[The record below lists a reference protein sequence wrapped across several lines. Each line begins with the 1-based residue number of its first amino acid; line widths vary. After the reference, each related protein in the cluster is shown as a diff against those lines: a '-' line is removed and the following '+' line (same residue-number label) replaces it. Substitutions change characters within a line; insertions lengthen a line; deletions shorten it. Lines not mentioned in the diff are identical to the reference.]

1 MTKHLIATLAA
12 VSGLVGAT
20 MVSRGFAQAPAAT
33 PTFEVASVKPN
44 RSGDG
49 RIMLGLQPG
58 GRFTATNVT
67 LGVLIRNAYRV
78 QDFQIVGGPGWLSS
92 DRFDIVAKAEGD
104 PPQDEIQ
111 LMMRALLADRFK
123 LAVHNE
129 ERELPIYALAL
140 ARPDGK
146 PGPKLRP
153 STTDC
158 EALRARGR
166 GAAPPPGPPPGP
178 PSGPPGGPMNCGMRM
193 APGNFVAGGMPLA
206 QLATTLSQIVGRVV
220 QDRTGLS
227 GQFDF
232 ELSFTPE
239 QMPQGPPPGAN
250 GPPLPPIDPNGP
262 SLFTALQEQLGLKL
276 ESTKGSVDVLVID
289 RVEPP
294 TID

>member
-1 MTKHLIATLAA
+1 MTKQLIAILAA
-12 VSGLVGAT
+12 VSGLIGAT
-20 MVSRGFAQAPAAT
+20 IVPRLGAQAPAGS

-44 RSGDG
+44 KSGDG
-49 RIMLGLQPG
+49 RVMLGLQPG

-67 LGVLIRNAYRV
+67 LRLLIRNAYRV
-78 QDFQIVGGPGWLSS
+78 QDFQIVGGPGWISS
-92 DRFDIVAKAEGD
+92 DHFDIVAKAEGD
-104 PPQDEIQ
+104 PPQDQIQ
-111 LMMRALLADRFK
+111 LMVRALLADRFK
-123 LAVHNE
+123 LAVHNDK
-129 ERELPIYALAL
+129 RELPIYALVL
-140 ARPDGK
+140 ARPDGR

-153 STTDC
+153 ASTDC

-178 PSGPPGGPMNCGMRM
+178 PGGPMSCGMRM
-193 APGNFVAGGMPLA
+193 APGNFVAGGMPLT

-220 QDRTGLS
+220 QDQTGLS

-250 GPPLPPIDPNGP
+250 APPLPPIDPNGP

-294 TID
+294 TVD

>member
-1 MTKHLIATLAA
+1 MTKQLIATLGA
-12 VSGLVGAT
+12 VSVLVGVT
-20 MVSRGFAQAPAAT
+20 IVSPLAQAPAGSPA
-33 PTFEVASVKPN
+33 FEVSSVKPN
-44 RSGDG
+44 KSGDG

-67 LGVLIRNAYRV
+67 LRVLIRNAYRV
-78 QDFQIVGGPGWLSS
+78 QDFQIVGAPGWLSS
-92 DRFDIVAKAEGD
+92 DHFDIVAKAEGD
-104 PPQDEIQ
+104 PPPDQIQ

-123 LAVHNE
+123 LAVHDDK
-129 ERELPIYALAL
+129 RELPIYALVL

-153 STTDC
+153 ATTDC
-158 EALRARGR
+158 EALRGRGR
-166 GAAPPPGPPPGP
+166 GAAPPPGPPG
-178 PSGPPGGPMNCGMRM
+178 SPGGSINCGMRM
-193 APGNFVAGGMPLA
+193 APGNFVAGGLPLT
-206 QLATTLSQIVGRVV
+206 QLAATLSQIVGRVV
-220 QDRTGLS
+220 LDQTGLS